1 MTAYDTLPSATP
13 ESDRKAQYEARRAEE
28 RRDRLRQ
35 QLDLL
40 DKRIA
45 RVQAGTE
52 PLDGSSLQAL
62 QMRREGLAQDLAHLP
77 RKEGCCGCG
86 RACKG

>member
-1 MTAYDTLPSATP
+1 M
-13 ESDRKAQYEARRAEE
+13 
-28 RRDRLRQ
+28 RQ
-35 QLDLL
+35 
-40 DKRIA
+40 R

-62 QMRREGLAQDLAHLP
+62 QMRREGLAQDLARLP